1 MSGADR
7 PDRSVARLLSIHA
20 AKGESGIVRAE
31 RGKLRR
37 LFCLDTGALV
47 FVASNLVEEQFGE
60 YLVRRR
66 LLSPASRAALVVRA
80 TGERRKLGEIV
91 RDEGGVD
98 RALLVGAA
106 EDLARELLSSTL
118 EWPDGTA
125 RFERGTPDLDG
136 EITFRLSPFE
146 MLVAHCRRFP
156 VSLDAVCLRLGPP
169 DVRPARTDDADRI
182 LAGLDLD
189 PHLREI
195 LARCDGATP
204 LPVLADGGPDR
215 NRTLRSLYALMLA
228 GVVEAARPRVR
239 AASDAPLT
247 REECLARLASAASGD
262 HYAVLGISRDA
273 SAETVRSAYYAVARR
288 YHPDRF
294 RSGGL
299 QDLLPKFESFF
310 AFVTEAH
317 NVLGD
322 PQQRAEYDRAGA
334 SATQEAAR
342 TDTTQV
348 ARQNFLK
355 GRALA
360 TQRRFNEA
368 AGFLESAVQQDPHRP
383 EYRLELGLLLARNP
397 RRRREA
403 EEHLLRAADLAPSL
417 AAAYRGL
424 GEIYLRAEMRAA
436 GCRLLREA
444 RRWDP
449 DDAETVRL
457 LAEAEAAGRV
467 PDEPG
472 PLLRTRFAE

>member
-7 PDRSVARLLSIHA
+7 HDRHVARLLCRHA
-20 AKGESGIVRAE
+20 ARRESGIVRAE

-37 LFCLDTGALV
+37 LFCLEEGALV
-47 FVASNLVEEQFGE
+47 HVASNLLEEQFGE

-80 TGERRKLGEIV
+80 TGERRKLAVVLRE
-91 RDEGGVD
+91 EGGID
-98 RALLVGAA
+98 PALLVGAA

-118 EWPDGTA
+118 EWPDGSA
-125 RFERGTPDLDG
+125 RFERGKPDLDG

-156 VSLDAVCLRLGPP
+156 VALDAVRMRLGPP
-169 DVRPARTDDADRI
+169 DVRPAPTDDADRI
-182 LAGLDLD
+182 LADLDLGTD
-189 PHLREI
+189 LREI
-195 LARCDGATP
+195 LVRCDGATP
-204 LPVLADGGPDR
+204 LPVLVDGGPDR
-215 NRTLRSLYALMLA
+215 NRALRSLYALMLA
-228 GVVEAARPRVR
+228 GIVDAARPKVR

-273 SAETVRSAYYAVARR
+273 SPATVRSAYYAVARR

-294 RSGGL
+294 RSGEI
-299 QDLLPKFESFF
+299 QDLLPRFETFF

-317 NVLGD
+317 NVLGN
-322 PQQRAEYDRAGA
+322 PEQRAEYDRAGA
-334 SATQEAAR
+334 STSHEEAR
-342 TDTTQV
+342 SDTTQV

-360 TQRRFNEA
+360 TQRKFNEA
-368 AGFLESAVQQDPHRP
+368 VGYLESAVQQDPNRP
-383 EYRLELGLLLARNP
+383 EYRLDLGLLLARNP
-397 RRRREA
+397 RRRRDA
-403 EEHLLRAADLAPSL
+403 EEQLLRAVDLAPSL

-424 GEIYLRAEMRAA
+424 GEIYLRAEMRSA

-457 LAEAEAAGRV
+457 LAEAEVGGRV

>member
-1 MSGADR
+1 MTGVER
-7 PDRSVARLLSIHA
+7 PDRHVARLLCSH
-20 AKGESGIVRAE
+20 GSRRESGIVHAE
-31 RGKLRR
+31 RGKLKR
-37 LFCLDTGALV
+37 LFCIEKGDLV
-47 FVASNLVEEQFGE
+47 FVASNLLEEQFGE

-66 LLSPASRAALVVRA
+66 LLTPASRAALVVRA
-80 TGERRKLGEIV
+80 TGERRKLGEV
-91 RDEGGVD
+91 LREESGLDP
-98 RALLVGAA
+98 ALLVGAA

-118 EWPDGTA
+118 EWPDGSA
-125 RFERGTPDLDG
+125 RFERGTPDLEG
-136 EITFRLSPFE
+136 EITFRLSPLAL
-146 MLVAHCRRFP
+146 LVAHCRRFP
-156 VSLDAVCLRLGPP
+156 VSLDAVRLRLGPP
-169 DVRPARTDDADRI
+169 DVRPARTDAAERI
-182 LAGLDLD
+182 LADSPLDGD
-189 PHLREI
+189 LREI

-204 LPVLADGGPDR
+204 LPVLVDGGSDR

-228 GVVEAARPRVR
+228 GILEAARPKMR

-273 SAETVRSAYYAVARR
+273 SPDTVRSAYYAAARR

-294 RSGGL
+294 RAGEL

-310 AFVTEAH
+310 SFVTEAH
-317 NVLGD
+317 YVLGD

-334 SATQEAAR
+334 AATQDATR
-342 TDTTQV
+342 TDTSQV
-348 ARQNFLK
+348 ARQNYLK

-368 AGFLESAVQQDPHRP
+368 AGFLESAVQQDPQRP

-403 EEHLLRAADLAPSL
+403 EEQLLRAADLAPSL
-417 AAAYRGL
+417 APAYRGL

-457 LAEAEAAGRV
+457 LGEAEAGGRV